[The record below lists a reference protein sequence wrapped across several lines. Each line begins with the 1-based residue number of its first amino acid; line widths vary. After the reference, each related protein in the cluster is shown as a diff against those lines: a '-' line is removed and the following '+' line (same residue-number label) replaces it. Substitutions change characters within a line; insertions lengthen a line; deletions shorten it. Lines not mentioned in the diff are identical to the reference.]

1 MRLFA
6 GLTGF
11 LTGIAFLIDAK
22 TKHWQAHAPMSNK
35 LTAKALQIS
44 DATFYRWK
52 KAGLSD
58 EEMREFARLG
68 RKLSESMKKQS

>member
-1 MRLFA
+1 
-6 GLTGF
+6 
-11 LTGIAFLIDAK
+11 
-22 TKHWQAHAPMSNK
+22 MSNK